1 MGKKKQKRKQ
11 ARREA
16 REMAMLQAM
25 GARNRNGL
33 MNGIADMLP
42 SGSTEQF
49 LLGAAIGAAAAYVLG
64 DEALRGKLM
73 KAGVQ
78 LYSNVMSG
86 YLDDKE
92 QLAEL
97 QAEVDTERQ
106 SA

>member
-11 ARREA
+11 ARRAA

-25 GARNRNGL
+25 GARNRGGL
-33 MNGIADMLP
+33 MNGIAGMLP

-86 YLDDKE
+86 YAEIKE
-92 QLAEL
+92 QLADL